1 MTNLL
6 LFLIYPS
13 IIFSD
18 EKKLPFN
25 LDNVQSIYK
34 LNNGNTIYI
43 EQYERGDR
51 IWEQDILS
59 KKINNISFVWSFISL
74 AENCEGIENE
84 NIYFAVNL
92 EYYLGGGTK
101 IDNPQIRIFSLRE
114 PKPWRNSDLAI
125 IYSMDSVKDIC
136 VFYPDLLNK

>member
-1 MTNLL
+1 MKFMTNLL

-43 EQYERGDR
+43 EQ
-51 IWEQDILS
+51 
-59 KKINNISFVWSFISL
+59 
-74 AENCEGIENE
+74 
-84 NIYFAVNL
+84 
-92 EYYLGGGTK
+92 
-101 IDNPQIRIFSLRE
+101 
-114 PKPWRNSDLAI
+114 
-125 IYSMDSVKDIC
+125 
-136 VFYPDLLNK
+136 

>member
-74 AENCEGIENE
+74 AENCEGIANE

-101 IDNPQIRIFSLRE
+101 IDNPQIRIFALNE
-114 PKPWRNSDLAI
+114 PKPWRDSDLGI
-125 IYSMDSVKDIC
+125 VYNMDSVKDIC
-136 VFYPDLLNK
+136 TFYKDLKQ